1 MSVTR
6 DTIRKAIDK
15 AELFKDDGA
24 DGYNVAA
31 DHLAEELERLFAPA
45 PTPVHYVYR
54 DCDADHLTRT
64 LDETN
69 QTEEIVAVIP
79 GPYGWDKKT
88 YGKAE
93 GFRIVLK
100 RSECRHDWESGW
112 GMGAP
117 TRTCK
122 KCGKFE
128 ND

>member
-1 MSVTR
+1 MKR
-6 DTIRKAIDK
+6 DTIRRMIDK
-15 AELFKDDGA
+15 AELWKGDCA

-31 DHLAEELERLFAPA
+31 DHLAEELERLFAPPA
-45 PTPVHYVYR
+45 SPVYHMYR

-64 LDETN
+64 LDKTKP
-69 QTEEIVAVIP
+69 TEEIIAVIP
-79 GPYGWDKKT
+79 GLYGWDSKT

-100 RSECRHDWESGW
+100 CSECRHDWESGW